1 MLNQNSYRRPVVYA
15 ACLVTLSA
23 TLMATPPAI
32 AAPVHRVAGPASS
45 DLSQATAGRGELTPQ
60 ALAEIRRVTARRDG
74 STLSAR
80 STPTALARDA
90 VRCATFEG
98 QRYCLGLGWTTAS
111 QTVAQA
117 RVARA
122 ATDARAL
129 RRSSKTETTGDRD
142 ALAKLRY
149 RASWTPAERARA
161 DRRELK
167 AAARSV
173 AKIWL
178 LRHQIQGTPLPAGF
192 LQAHPEVNN
201 RGGGVDASG
210 NALDP
215 NAPVKTA
222 KDYPEMGKVLS
233 KKRVNDQR
241 VTYWCGPAT
250 MQMIAW
256 RKHVPVRKQRY
267 WAKRLHTTSSGSDIV
282 DMVRVVNNKTTWD
295 GPKRAGEYVVLD
307 IEDFTF
313 GQWTNLIRRHII
325 DYRAPLVLHPVLL
338 KEYYPYLD
346 DDASGHFQV
355 GRGYTNNGDK
365 PTQVGFF
372 EPWNQQRFDPSEP
385 YIDRVQWRNAYK
397 SYRANLEHFLH
408 NVGV

>member
-1 MLNQNSYRRPVVYA
+1 MPTKTPNFRTLAIP
-15 ACLVTLSA
+15 ACLLAVSA
-23 TLMATPPAI
+23 TLVASPPATSRPFEQS
-32 AAPVHRVAGPASS
+32 APSASV
-45 DLSQATAGRGELTPQ
+45 DLKQATAGRGVLTDK
-60 ALAEIRRVTARRDG
+60 ARAEIQRVLASSANSRI
-74 STLSAR
+74 STR
-80 STPTALARDA
+80 SSPTALADDA
-90 VRCATFEG
+90 VRCADFEG
-98 QRYCLGLGWTTAS
+98 QRYCLGLGWTTATES
-111 QTVAQA
+111 LAQS

-122 ATDARAL
+122 ATDARAV
-129 RRSSKTETTGDRD
+129 RRSGKVESTGDRD

-149 RASWTPAERARA
+149 RASLSPEERAKA

-178 LRHQIQGTPLPAGF
+178 LRHQIQGIPLPAGF
-192 LQAHPEVNN
+192 LEAHPEINA
-201 RGGGVDASG
+201 RGGGVTSDG
-210 NALDP
+210 NAIDP
-215 NAPVKTA
+215 DAPIKTA
-222 KDYPEMGKVLS
+222 KDYPEMARVLG

-241 VTYWCGPAT
+241 MTYWCGPTT

-256 RKHVPVRKQRY
+256 RKHVPAKPQRY
-267 WAKRLHTTSSGSDIV
+267 WAKRLHTTTSGSDIV

-313 GQWTNLIRRHII
+313 GQWTNLIRRHIV

-365 PTQVGFF
+365 PTQVGYF